1 MIQKEIYA
9 SIEFIEQEIRFILGE
24 FHNSR
29 LNILNVETRST
40 DAIKN
45 DVIINA
51 PELVRDIQSL
61 LAVVNEKMGVS
72 VLKVIV
78 VLPSRFMT
86 LNFKRF
92 TINFKDQ
99 KISNQFIY
107 DTVIDAAEQELN
119 NNQLL
124 VNMMAYKYFIDG
136 VAKHR
141 LNLDKN
147 INSLAVDTNLFI
159 GEQENIY
166 EYLNVVEKA
175 GLQILDITFD
185 SVAEACEMAAFEA
198 SQIKNVIVIRYEA
211 HQISL
216 SLISEGRLI
225 SWTALDMGY
234 GAIVEKLQVDHNLA
248 YQNAEKL
255 VLNNNYLNNSVHES
269 MPIFIYSDGSETY
282 SIENKYVED
291 VALEVIMKQFSEV
304 YDMIDPLL
312 MSKET
317 DVYLTG
323 KGAGII
329 NLETVL
335 SNVLKTRVRRYLPEI
350 IGGRDSSY
358 VALLGSLY
366 HFRDIHTD
374 KDGIN
379 IESCLNR
386 NIEQPEIRKSIRNES
401 EDSMANKFK
410 ELFKKNQ

>member
-124 VNMMAYKYFIDG
+124 VNMMAYK
-136 VAKHR
+136 
-141 LNLDKN
+141 
-147 INSLAVDTNLFI
+147 
-159 GEQENIY
+159 
-166 EYLNVVEKA
+166 
-175 GLQILDITFD
+175 
-185 SVAEACEMAAFEA
+185 
-198 SQIKNVIVIRYEA
+198 
-211 HQISL
+211 
-216 SLISEGRLI
+216 
-225 SWTALDMGY
+225 
-234 GAIVEKLQVDHNLA
+234 
-248 YQNAEKL
+248 
-255 VLNNNYLNNSVHES
+255 
-269 MPIFIYSDGSETY
+269 
-282 SIENKYVED
+282 
-291 VALEVIMKQFSEV
+291 
-304 YDMIDPLL
+304 
-312 MSKET
+312 
-317 DVYLTG
+317 
-323 KGAGII
+323 
-329 NLETVL
+329 
-335 SNVLKTRVRRYLPEI
+335 
-350 IGGRDSSY
+350 
-358 VALLGSLY
+358 
-366 HFRDIHTD
+366 
-374 KDGIN
+374 
-379 IESCLNR
+379 
-386 NIEQPEIRKSIRNES
+386 
-401 EDSMANKFK
+401 
-410 ELFKKNQ
+410 